1 MGLFGADQ
9 LRKMLVKGWLVDY
22 NYTDFQQDHKRSV
35 KIIFMFRVLFTFCL
49 NKLNVN
55 VNIGRSGAW
64 KMLIHLRSLG
74 VRESRF

>member
-9 LRKMLVKGWLVDY
+9 LRKMLFKGWLVDY

-49 NKLNVN
+49 NKLNATL
-55 VNIGRSGAW
+55 NIRKSGAW
-64 KMLIHLRSLG
+64 KMLIPLG
-74 VRESRF
+74 V